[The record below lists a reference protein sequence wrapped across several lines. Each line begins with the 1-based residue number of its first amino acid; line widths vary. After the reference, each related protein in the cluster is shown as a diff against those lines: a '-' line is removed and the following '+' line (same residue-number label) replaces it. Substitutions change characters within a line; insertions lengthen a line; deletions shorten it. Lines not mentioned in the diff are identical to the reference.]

1 MLWAWRPIPSFRVA
15 MCMFILFGII
25 FVGLGVMIFVS
36 TQQIVEVAIPY
47 NDGNDPCT
55 VIGKN
60 CNITFKVNEL
70 MPGPV
75 YVFYEISKFYQNH
88 RSYVQS
94 KSTDQ
99 LKGSYMS
106 VDALTGECDPIL
118 TVGDIGEIVYSVSGK
133 RLNSS

>member
-1 MLWAWRPIPSFRVA
+1 MDFTEEEKEKIKQKVDKLMQSDFKQQMLWAWRPIPSFRVA

-47 NDGNDPCT
+47 NEGNDPCT
-55 VIGKN
+55 VIGRN

-70 MPGPV
+70 MAGPV

-88 RSYVQS
+88 RSYV
-94 KSTDQ
+94 
-99 LKGSYMS
+99 
-106 VDALTGECDPIL
+106 
-118 TVGDIGEIVYSVSGK
+118 
-133 RLNSS
+133 